1 MRVIIIFIYV
11 ISVYTTAS
19 ARKRGMED
27 IYCYK
32 WVFSFFTDDFTE
44 FDIEQSDCRWLVLWI
59 MDKTVIQCKTI
70 IHSPHIVCSNRFR
83 PFSWIPVQSYLKKK
97 NHNYYCTLLF
107 LLFYKIYNPH
117 KRDFRVQI
125 NDNWWV
131 LWFVWKIIWIYSGQ
145 VQAYLFPTE
154 CWRISF
160 YSKLKIN

>member
-1 MRVIIIFIYV
+1 MRVVIIFIYL

-19 ARKRGMED
+19 ACTICHTSYTRKRGMED

-44 FDIEQSDCRWLVLWI
+44 FDIEQSDCCWLVLWI

-97 NHNYYCTLLF
+97 IIIITVHYY
-107 LLFYKIYNPH
+107 FYYFTKYTT
-117 KRDFRVQI
+117 RT
-125 NDNWWV
+125 
-131 LWFVWKIIWIYSGQ
+131 SGILE
-145 VQAYLFPTE
+145 YKLTTIDEYFD
-154 CWRISF
+154 SF
-160 YSKLKIN
+160 ER